1 MQLFIK
7 CLVSRVRTPFST
19 LERAASSALH
29 EQRSKLSSTYERGTR
44 SEKGASVQQARASSF
59 CRENH
64 RPIRRWF
71 DSPRS
76 LAASDRIFGKGL
88 ASEAAVPFIRK
99 IRRPPSTSPAPNR
112 SSVTVSA
119 KAGVQRAASPWNPPW
134 KGGLRGIEP
143 SPRRG
148 HRG

>member
-7 CLVSRVRTPFST
+7 CLSLFSSSVASSALPERT
-19 LERAASSALH
+19 ASSALH
-29 EQRSKLSSTYERGTR
+29 ERDAS

-76 LAASDRIFGKGL
+76 QQAIEF
-88 ASEAAVPFIRK
+88 SERDSPAKRRFPQSK

-134 KGGLRGIEP
+134 KGGLRGIDQFR
-143 SPRRG
+143 SF
-148 HRG
+148 